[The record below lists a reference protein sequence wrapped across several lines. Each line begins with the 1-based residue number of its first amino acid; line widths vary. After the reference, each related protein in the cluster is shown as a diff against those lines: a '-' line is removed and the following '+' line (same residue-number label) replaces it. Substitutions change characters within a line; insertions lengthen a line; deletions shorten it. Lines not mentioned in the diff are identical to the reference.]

1 MEIER
6 KYLIDRLPF
15 DVTAYPSHEIEQAY
29 LNTAPVIRIRKED
42 EEYYLT
48 YKSKGLMARE
58 EYNLPLNAESYAH
71 LLQKADGN
79 VLTKTRYKIP
89 LGDHLTIE
97 IDMFHGK
104 FEGLILAE
112 VEFPTIEEAENF
124 RPPEYFGRDVTFST
138 EYHNSTL
145 SQTQLKG

>member
-29 LNTAPVIRIRKED
+29 LNTEPVIRIRKED

-71 LLQKADGN
+71 LLQKA
-79 VLTKTRYKIP
+79 VLGQLHGESQARLAASRRPFDNRNRYISR
-89 LGDHLTIE
+89 
-97 IDMFHGK
+97 K
-104 FEGLILAE
+104 F
-112 VEFPTIEEAENF
+112 
-124 RPPEYFGRDVTFST
+124 
-138 EYHNSTL
+138 
-145 SQTQLKG
+145 